1 LTGVCM
7 YVCMPGPYQH
17 GRPGAVHLIVSIS
30 DSRLNTQTDR
40 QTDGHRCTE
49 THMWTCRKTHLDI
62 VVVVVVVG
70 VVMMR

>member
-1 LTGVCM
+1 MTGVCM

-40 QTDGHRCTE
+40 QTDTGVQRHTCGHVER
-49 THMWTCRKTHLDI
+49 HI
-62 VVVVVVVG
+62 
-70 VVMMR
+70 